1 MIHRQQGPEGKVR
14 ITFQLPVEYML
25 GTVSVV
31 GDFNGWRPGATVFQ
45 GRGSVRTAWVEV
57 EPGRRYRFRY
67 FSEGGGWFDDDDA
80 EEYEPNALGTRNG
93 VIDLTSVPRHV
104 SEALQTG

>member
-1 MIHRQQGPEGKVR
+1 MR

-31 GDFNGWRPGATVFQ
+31 GDFNGWEPGVTVFQ
-45 GRGSVRTAWVEV
+45 GRGSMRTATVDV
-57 EPGRRYRFRY
+57 EPGRRYGFRY

-80 EEYEPNALGTRNG
+80 DEYEPSELGTRNG
-93 VIDLTSVPRHV
+93 VIDLTSMPRHV
-104 SEALQTG
+104 NGALKAG